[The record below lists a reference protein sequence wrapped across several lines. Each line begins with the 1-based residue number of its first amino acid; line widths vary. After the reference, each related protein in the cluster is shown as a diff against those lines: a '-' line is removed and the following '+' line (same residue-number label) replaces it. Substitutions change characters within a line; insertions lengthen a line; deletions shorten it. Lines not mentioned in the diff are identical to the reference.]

1 MKIEGKKRKKKKVL
15 HTVKG
20 KGARGVSRGGEI
32 LSCGNRS
39 HTEGAGDKMH
49 INTERRTK
57 KNKGCLR
64 SWLDSGSF
72 YRGREALGRC
82 AVSGGS
88 GTSLAAVC
96 IVKCATMWMVTGEE
110 RKREC
115 SLMESCDFKDL

>member
-1 MKIEGKKRKKKKVL
+1 
-15 HTVKG
+15 
-20 KGARGVSRGGEI
+20 
-32 LSCGNRS
+32 
-39 HTEGAGDKMH
+39 MH

-57 KNKGCLR
+57 KHKGCLR